1 MKEREGI
8 GERKRI
14 ERERKRTGDVG
25 RGKDGRNDGGERE
38 MRRPLEGRKRERERE
53 GSRLREERRGEEDKG
68 KGRYGGEGG
77 GEANEGVR
85 GE

>member
-1 MKEREGI
+1 M
-8 GERKRI
+8 
-14 ERERKRTGDVG
+14 
-25 RGKDGRNDGGERE
+25 
-38 MRRPLEGRKRERERE
+38 
-53 GSRLREERRGEEDKG
+53 REERRGEEDKG

>member
-25 RGKDGRNDGGERE
+25 RGKDGGNDGGERE
-38 MRRPLEGRKRERERE
+38 MR
-53 GSRLREERRGEEDKG
+53 
-68 KGRYGGEGG
+68 
-77 GEANEGVR
+77 
-85 GE
+85 